1 MPSSKPHNRQKRKLS
16 AQMGLDFIQEKH
28 YFNAPLEGD
37 TQMDSELF
45 EKLENKIND
54 LLASY
59 AAIKEEKQTL
69 EEENRRLQQD
79 REGLKGRIDT
89 ILNKLE
95 NV

>member
-1 MPSSKPHNRQKRKLS
+1 
-16 AQMGLDFIQEKH
+16 MGLDFIQEKH
-28 YFNAPLEGD
+28 YFSAPLKGEPPV
-37 TQMDSELF
+37 DSELF
-45 EKLENKIND
+45 EKLENKINE

-59 AAIKEEKQTL
+59 ASIKEENQTL
-69 EEENRRLQQD
+69 AEMNQRLQLE